1 MAFPRLFSVGLQGE
15 IKRHGVRIASLVKLL
30 LRAQT
35 DAVDRKGWAK
45 LNDAMGK
52 MDRMQANLE
61 LHAERFGVKIK
72 KKAGSN
78 SAKRRRTVG

>member
-1 MAFPRLFSVGLQGE
+1 MLFSVELQGE

-72 KKAGSN
+72 KQKGGSN
-78 SAKRRRTVG
+78 SAKRRRVVE